1 MLTDEIVSLAVGG
14 AVGRND
20 WVHVFQISQMLP
32 DGHASTPELLRLI
45 EEHAASERQAMLE
58 DANLTIVVLSTRYA
72 GQNGGSSEGITT
84 LSCSD
89 LVKGYLESFGTLKVF
104 NPNRDNAALQG
115 GNPEKANGVWLR
127 QWRRMLVSALETG
140 GCVLRLDLEEAGL
153 SDMQLAETDMAAD
166 NGVPVVTIE
175 FNSRTTS
182 ADLRAALASGSNG
195 SLLQQFLCWPLAT
208 RKCTR
213 RRTGF
218 NYMHGRAEGSS
229 SFPRISARDEE
240 QRARNPSRA
249 QEDSVARPCHIG
261 SRRAAE
267 TCELGVSFWL
277 RV

>member
-45 EEHAASERQAMLE
+45 EEPAASERQAMLE

-72 GQNGGSSEGITT
+72 GQNGGSSEGITP

-127 QWRRMLVSALETG
+127 QWRRMLVRALETG

-166 NGVPVVTIE
+166 KGVPVVTIE

-182 ADLRAALASGSNG
+182 ADLRAALAARMGDFSSNPCVG
-195 SLLQQFLCWPLAT
+195 HSQHASAPGGGLDSITCTAELRARVASLESQLEMKNSELETLREHRKIRSPDLAT
-208 RKCTR
+208 
-213 RRTGF
+213 
-218 NYMHGRAEGSS
+218 
-229 SFPRISARDEE
+229 
-240 QRARNPSRA
+240 
-249 QEDSVARPCHIG
+249 
-261 SRRAAE
+261 
-267 TCELGVSFWL
+267 
-277 RV
+277 